1 MKKHIYIYILTGV
14 VGFNSTD
21 CGMLK
26 PINANTTS
34 DSSSQAVSTT
44 TSTAPAATSS
54 NPPAAQAAS
63 STVPA
68 STTTS
73 DQKTSTTQ
81 TAAQKAGVKDS
92 DLQGATHSKRT
103 IKFFNDTKENA
114 VWAGCAEDACLL
126 TWIAYAAEK
135 EKGLTVEFVSYKKD
149 GSKYSPKEIIQNTKN
164 EFTDNEITIDGDVY
178 IHHIKLAYK
187 NYETVTF
194 NATGSYKGKNRA
206 GAEINEHYNL
216 NERSAGWGYW
226 EIYIHKELQTG
237 KPGHTEEVLV
247 MRLYH
252 IYDKH
257 YKGLLGEKEMKQEK
271 TLVCR
276 KIAYIKDSQVK
287 KDKQEAAKKKK
298 K

>member
-1 MKKHIYIYILTGV
+1 MKKQNIVFILMVV
-14 VGFNSTD
+14 VGLNSTQCAD
-21 CGMLK
+21 LK
-26 PINANTTS
+26 PLVPVGQTVDNS
-34 DSSSQAVSTT
+34 VPS
-44 TSTAPAATSS
+44 APAATSG
-54 NPPAAQAAS
+54 NPSVVQTSSGTAPTATAS
-63 STVPA
+63 
-68 STTTS
+68 S
-73 DQKTSTTQ
+73 DQKSSTTQ

-103 IKFFNDTKENA
+103 LKFFNDTKENA
-114 VWAGCAEDACLL
+114 VWAACDVWVGPIPVGCVAGG
-126 TWIAYAAEK
+126 IAYAAES
-135 EKGLTVEFVSYKKD
+135 EKGLTVHVDAYKKD
-149 GSKYSPKEIIQNTKN
+149 GSVYLPHDKIQNTKN
-164 EFTDNEITIDGDVY
+164 EFTDNQIIVEGDVY
-178 IHHIKLAYK
+178 IKHIKLGYK

-206 GAEINEHYNL
+206 AVDIVEHYNL

-226 EIYIHKELQTG
+226 EIYIHKELQTAKAG
-237 KPGHTEEVLV
+237 DTEEVLV

-276 KIAYIKDSQVK
+276 KISYKKGSKLK